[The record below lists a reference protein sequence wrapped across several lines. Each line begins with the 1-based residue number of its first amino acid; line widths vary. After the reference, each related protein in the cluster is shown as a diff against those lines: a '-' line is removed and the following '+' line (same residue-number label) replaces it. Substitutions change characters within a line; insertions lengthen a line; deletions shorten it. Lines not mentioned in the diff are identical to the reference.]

1 MAIDLS
7 NTLIVAISA
16 TALFDLSESED
27 YLASLTEQ
35 DPQSAVEKF
44 REYMKAN
51 EEEPLAIGAGY
62 PLIEALLNL
71 NGCGQ
76 SSTSDY
82 NANAP
87 LVEVVIISKSSPDT
101 GIRVLNA
108 IRRRGLC
115 ITRSAFI
122 SGSPVADYI
131 ADFKVD
137 LFLTTNRE
145 DAQQVADAAICACAI
160 LDATPVNTYE
170 LDTDQLRIA
179 FDGDAVLFDDSGE
192 LLYKQ
197 KGLKAFHDRE
207 ERMSNLPIEKGPYA
221 DLLIKLSHLQ
231 KRLPITLTKSPI
243 CIALVTARN
252 APADLRAIKTLRQWG
267 VNVDMAF
274 FLGGLEKT
282 SVLKSFAPHIFFDDS
297 IQHINAARYAV
308 PSALVPYHSS
318 SLLHVPLPAKVT
330 NPLSPNTSTTP
341 SNLATLAN
349 LAKATGNTKPAKI
362 AKTSKKLAPK
372 SAKASTLN
380 RSSGHS

>member
-16 TALFDLSESED
+16 TALFDLTESEN
-27 YLASLTEQ
+27 YLDTLIQQ
-35 DPQSAVEKF
+35 DPLTAADKF
-44 REYMKAN
+44 RDYMKAR

-71 NGCGQ
+71 NGCDQTGEQ
-76 SSTSDY
+76 NYETQ
-82 NANAP
+82 AP

-145 DAQQVADAAICACAI
+145 DAQQVADASICACAI

-207 ERMSNLPIEKGPYA
+207 AQMSNLPIEKGPYA
-221 DLLIKLSHLQ
+221 DLLIKLSLLQ
-231 KRLPITLTKSPI
+231 KRLPTTLVKSPI

-252 APADLRAIKTLRQWG
+252 APADLRAIKTLREWG

-282 SVLKSFAPHIFFDDS
+282 AVLKSFAPHIFFDDS
-297 IQHINAARYAV
+297 IQHIDAARSSV

-318 SLLHVPLPAKVT
+318 SLLH
-330 NPLSPNTSTTP
+330 SP
-341 SNLATLAN
+341 SNAALI
-349 LAKATGNTKPAKI
+349 P
-362 AKTSKKLAPK
+362 
-372 SAKASTLN
+372 ST
-380 RSSGHS
+380 H

>member
-16 TALFDLSESED
+16 SALFDLSEHEEHLQTLVAAD
-27 YLASLTEQ
+27 AF
-35 DPQSAVEKF
+35 SAVDKF
-44 REYMKAN
+44 RSYMRQREN
-51 EEEPLAIGAGY
+51 DPLTKGAGY
-62 PLIEALLNL
+62 PLIKALLNL

-76 SSTSDY
+76 KGEQDY
-82 NANAP
+82 ENRAP
-87 LVEVVIISKSSPDT
+87 LVEVVIVSKSSPDM
-101 GIRVLNA
+101 GIQVLNA
-108 IRRRGLC
+108 IRSHGLC

-122 SGSPVADYI
+122 SGSPVVDYI

-145 DAQQVADAAICACAI
+145 DAQQVADASICACAI

-207 ERMSNLPIEKGPYA
+207 AQMSDMPIEKGPYA
-221 DLLIKLSHLQ
+221 ELLIKLSNLQ
-231 KRLPITLTKSPI
+231 QRLPISVDSAPI

-252 APADLRAIKTLRQWG
+252 APADLRAIKTLREWG
-267 VNVDMAF
+267 VNVDLAL

-282 SVLKSFAPHIFFDDS
+282 SVLKTFAPHIFFDDS
-297 IQHINAARYAV
+297 INHINAARASV
-308 PSALVPYHSS
+308 PSALVPYHSN
-318 SLLHVPLPAKVT
+318 SLLH
-330 NPLSPNTSTTP
+330 TP
-341 SNLATLAN
+341 EPSIDSDQSEL
-349 LAKATGNTKPAKI
+349 K
-362 AKTSKKLAPK
+362 
-372 SAKASTLN
+372 
-380 RSSGHS
+380 